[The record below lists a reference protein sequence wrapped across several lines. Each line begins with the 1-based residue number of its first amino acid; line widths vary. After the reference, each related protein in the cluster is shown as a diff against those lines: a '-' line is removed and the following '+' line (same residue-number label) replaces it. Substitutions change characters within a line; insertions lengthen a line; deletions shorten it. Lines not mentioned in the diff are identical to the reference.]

1 MLGADTAFIDVR
13 KKEVEKEEIT
23 LISDAYVNNS
33 KVFPIAQ
40 NSSRNTDPKN
50 CLVDNS
56 NCTAIIIHNRW

>member
-1 MLGADTAFIDVR
+1 MLGTDTAFIDVR

-33 KVFPIAQ
+33 QVFPIAQ
-40 NSSRNTDPKN
+40 NSSRNKDPKN

-56 NCTAIIIHNRW
+56 NCTAIIIHNRL